1 MYGYDV
7 MDATK
12 GSPNPAATWLRRI
25 ETLDGPAYRRIAA
38 ALEAAVAEG
47 ELQAG
52 DQIPAQREVARLVG
66 IDFTT
71 VTRAYALA
79 RERGLIEGTTGRGT
93 FIRSRT
99 GEDEA
104 GLVDLSMNL
113 PPPPAGLNLAALLRE
128 TTGAILARTDPAT
141 LMAYHPGAGS
151 LAQRAAGAAWLAPS
165 LGEVAPE
172 RIIVA
177 SGAQTAL
184 SALLDHLTAPGEV
197 ILAEAFAYTGL
208 LATAARRGLTVIACP
223 MDDEGLEPEALARLI
238 AEHRP
243 RLLCCTPTFQ
253 NPTAATMGLARR
265 RAVVDI
271 ARKAGVTIVE
281 DDAYGLLPAS
291 PSPALASLWPEG
303 VFHVATTAKA
313 LSPGL
318 RLAYVVAPPGRVEGA
333 AQALHA
339 IAQMPAPLM
348 AAVATSWIREGV
360 AGQVLAGVREEA
372 MARRAIAAEW
382 LPTAVGGPESLHVWL
397 PDATATP
404 AARERGLALV
414 GAEAFRAPGVTGEGL
429 RISLGAAGKR
439 ATLAR
444 GLKELAALSAPSVSL
459 RIRSDP
465 PPPQAGKE
473 KNALPPHP

>member
-1 MYGYDV
+1 M
-7 MDATK
+7 ATTK
-12 GSPNPAATWLRRI
+12 GSPNPAAVWLRRI
-25 ETLDGPAYRRIAA
+25 DALDGPAYRRIAE

-52 DQIPAQREVARLVG
+52 DQLPAQREVARIVG

-79 RERGLIEGTTGRGT
+79 RERGLIEGATGRGT
-93 FIRSRT
+93 FIRLRT
-99 GEDEA
+99 IEDEA

-151 LAQRAAGAAWLAPS
+151 LAQRTAGAAWLAPV
-165 LGEVAPE
+165 LGELAPE
-172 RIIVA
+172 RVVVA

-184 SALLDHLTAPGEV
+184 SALLDHLTVPGDT
-197 ILAEAFAYTGL
+197 ILAEAFAYPGL
-208 LATAARRGLTVIACP
+208 LATAARRGLEVVACP
-223 MDDEGLEPEALARLI
+223 LDDEGLEPEALARLA

-253 NPTAATMGLARR
+253 NPTATTMSLSRR
-265 RAVVDI
+265 EAVVAI
-271 ARKAGVTIVE
+271 ARTAGVTIVE

-291 PSPALASLWPEG
+291 PLPALAALWPDG
-303 VFHVATTAKA
+303 VFHVATTAKT

-318 RLAYVVAPPGRVEGA
+318 RLAYVVAPPGRGESLA
-333 AQALHA
+333 ATLHA

-348 AAVATSWIREGV
+348 AAVVTSWIREGI

-372 MARRAIAAEW
+372 IARRTLAAER
-382 LPTAVGGPESLHVWL
+382 LPTAVGGAESLHVWL
-397 PDATATP
+397 PGAVATP
-404 AARERGLALV
+404 AARDHGLALV
-414 GAEAFRAPGVTGEGL
+414 GADAFRAAGATGEGL
-429 RISLGAAGKR
+429 RISLGAATKR
-439 ATLAR
+439 SVLTHALTALG
-444 GLKELAALSAPSVSL
+444 GLQRA
-459 RIRSDP
+459 
-465 PPPQAGKE
+465 
-473 KNALPPHP
+473 

>member
-1 MYGYDV
+1 MYGYRV
-7 MDATK
+7 VTTTK
-12 GSPNPAATWLRRI
+12 GSPNPASAWLRRI
-25 ETLDGPAYRRIAA
+25 DALDGPAYRRIAQ
-38 ALEAAVAEG
+38 ALENAVAEG

-52 DQIPAQREVARLVG
+52 DQVPAQREVARIVG

-99 GEDEA
+99 NEDDG

-151 LAQRAAGAAWLAPS
+151 LAQRTAGAAWLAPV

-172 RIIVA
+172 RVVVA

-184 SALLDHLTAPGEV
+184 SALLDHLTAPGDT
-197 ILAEAFAYTGL
+197 ILVEAFAYPGL
-208 LATAARRGLTVIACP
+208 LATAARRGLKVVACP
-223 MDDEGLEPEALARLI
+223 LDAEGLELEALARLV

-253 NPTAATMGLARR
+253 NPTAATMSLARR
-265 RAVVDI
+265 EAVVDI
-271 ARKAGVTIVE
+271 ARGAGVTLIE
-281 DDAYGLLPAS
+281 DDAYGLLPGS
-291 PSPALASLWPEG
+291 PLPALASLWPEG

-313 LSPGL
+313 LSPGF
-318 RLAYVVAPPGRVEGA
+318 RVAYVVAPPGRAEGFA
-333 AQALHA
+333 LALHA
-339 IAQMPAPLM
+339 IAQMPVPLM
-348 AAVATSWIREGV
+348 AAVVTSWIRDGV
-360 AGQVLAGVREEA
+360 AARVLAGVREEA
-372 MARRAIAAEW
+372 VARRALAAEL
-382 LPTAVGGPESLHVWL
+382 LPAAVGGPESLHVWL
-397 PDATATP
+397 PGAVATS

-414 GAEAFRAPGVTGEGL
+414 GAEAFRAPGAVGEGL

-439 ATLAR
+439 GTLVR
-444 GLKELAALSAPSVSL
+444 GLRELAALHAP
-459 RIRSDP
+459 
-465 PPPQAGKE
+465 
-473 KNALPPHP
+473 

>member
-1 MYGYDV
+1 MTT
-7 MDATK
+7 TK
-12 GSPNPAATWLRRI
+12 GSPNPAAAWLGRI
-25 ETLDGPAYRRIAA
+25 QGLDGPAYRRIAA

-52 DQIPAQREVARLVG
+52 DQIPAQREVARIVG

-93 FIRSRT
+93 FIRLRT
-99 GEDEA
+99 IEDEA

-151 LAQRAAGAAWLAPS
+151 LAQRTAGAAWLAPV
-165 LGEVAPE
+165 LGEVDPA
-172 RIIVA
+172 RVVVA

-184 SALLDHLTAPGEV
+184 SALLDHLTVPGDT
-197 ILAEAFAYTGL
+197 ILVEAFAYPGL
-208 LATAARRGLTVIACP
+208 LATAARRGLTVIPCP
-223 MDDEGLEPEALARLI
+223 LDGEGLEPDALARLI
-238 AEHRP
+238 AQHRP
-243 RLLCCTPTFQ
+243 RLIVCTPTFQ
-253 NPTAATMGLARR
+253 NPTAATMSLARR
-265 RAVVDI
+265 EAVVDV
-271 ARKAGVTIVE
+271 ARAAGVTIVE

-291 PSPALASLWPEG
+291 PLPALASLWPEG

-318 RLAYVVAPPGRVEGA
+318 RLAYVVAPPGRAERF

-348 AAVATSWIREGV
+348 AAVVTGWIREGV
-360 AGQVLAGVREEA
+360 AARVLAGVREEA
-372 MARRAIAAEW
+372 VTRRALAAQL
-382 LPTAVGGPESLHVWL
+382 LPAAVGERESLHVWL
-397 PDATATP
+397 PGAMATP

-414 GAEAFRAPGVTGEGL
+414 GAEAFRAPGATGEGL
-429 RISLGAAGKR
+429 RISLGAAAKR
-439 ATLAR
+439 TMLTRALTELRALANR
-444 GLKELAALSAPSVSL
+444 
-459 RIRSDP
+459 
-465 PPPQAGKE
+465 
-473 KNALPPHP
+473 

>member
-1 MYGYDV
+1 MYGYRRV
-7 MDATK
+7 ATTK
-12 GSPNPAATWLRRI
+12 GSPNPAAAWLRRI
-25 ETLDGPAYRRIAA
+25 GALDGPAYRRIAD

-52 DQIPAQREVARLVG
+52 DQIPAQREVARIVG

-99 GEDEA
+99 IENEA

-151 LAQRAAGAAWLAPS
+151 LAQRTAGAAWLAPA
-165 LGEVAPE
+165 LGPVDPA
-172 RIIVA
+172 RVVVA

-184 SALLDHLTAPGEV
+184 SALLDHLTAPGDA
-197 ILAEAFAYTGL
+197 ILAEAFAYPGL
-208 LATAARRGLTVIACP
+208 LATAARRGLRVIAAP
-223 MDDEGLEPEALARLI
+223 LDAEGLAPDALERLI
-238 AEHRP
+238 AEHQP

-253 NPTAATMGLARR
+253 NPTGATMSLERR
-265 RAVVDI
+265 RAIIDI
-271 ARKAGVTIVE
+271 ARAAGVTIIE
-281 DDAYGLLPAS
+281 DDAYGLLPAA
-291 PSPALASLWPEG
+291 PMPALASLWPEG

-318 RLAYVVAPPGRVEGA
+318 RLAYVVAPPGQAEGFA
-333 AQALHA
+333 AALHA

-348 AAVATSWIREGV
+348 AAVVTHWIREGV
-360 AGQVLAGVREEA
+360 AARVLAGVREEA
-372 MARRAIAAEW
+372 VARRALAADL
-382 LPTAVGGPESLHVWL
+382 LPAAVGGPESLHVWL
-397 PDATATP
+397 PGATASP

-414 GAEAFRAPGVTGEGL
+414 GADAFRAPGALGEGL

-439 ATLAR
+439 AMLSRALT
-444 GLKELAALSAPSVSL
+444 ELRVLTSPSV
-459 RIRSDP
+459 
-465 PPPQAGKE
+465 
-473 KNALPPHP
+473 HPV

>member
-1 MYGYDV
+1 MTT
-7 MDATK
+7 TK
-12 GSPNPAATWLRRI
+12 GSPNPAAAWLRRI
-25 ETLDGPAYRRIAA
+25 ETFSGPAYRRIAE
-38 ALEAAVAEG
+38 ALEAAVAQG

-52 DQIPAQREVARLVG
+52 DQIPAQREVARIVG

-93 FIRSRT
+93 FIRLRT
-99 GEDEA
+99 IEDEA

-151 LAQRAAGAAWLAPS
+151 LAQRAVGAAWLAPV

-172 RIIVA
+172 RVVVA

-184 SALLDHLTAPGEV
+184 SALLDHLTTPGDT
-197 ILAEAFAYTGL
+197 IIAEAFAYPGL
-208 LATAARRGLTVIACP
+208 LATAARRGLKVVACP
-223 MDDEGLEPEALARLI
+223 LDGEGLEPEALARLV
-238 AEHRP
+238 AQHRP
-243 RLLCCTPTFQ
+243 RLICATPTFQ

-265 RAVVDI
+265 EAVLDI
-271 ARKAGVTIVE
+271 ARMADVTIVE
-281 DDAYGLLPAS
+281 DDAYGLLPTT
-291 PSPALASLWPEG
+291 PPPALAALWPEG
-303 VFHVATTAKA
+303 VFHVATTAKT

-318 RLAYVVAPPGRVEGA
+318 RLAYVVAPPGHAEGFA
-333 AQALHA
+333 AALHA

-348 AAVATSWIREGV
+348 AAVVTSWIRDGV

-372 MARRAIAAEW
+372 AARRAVAAEL
-382 LPTAVGGPESLHVWL
+382 LPAAVGGAESLHVWL
-397 PDATATP
+397 PGAVAAP

-414 GAEAFRAPGVTGEGL
+414 GAEAFRAQGVAGEGL

-439 ATLAR
+439 ATLAK
-444 GLKELAALSAPSVSL
+444 GLRELATL
-459 RIRSDP
+459 IR
-465 PPPQAGKE
+465 
-473 KNALPPHP
+473 

>member
-1 MYGYDV
+1 MYGSRIV
-7 MDATK
+7 TTTK
-12 GSPNPAATWLRRI
+12 GSPNPAAAWLRRF
-25 ETLDGPAYRRIAA
+25 EALDGPAYRRIAQ
-38 ALEAAVAEG
+38 ALENAAAEG

-52 DQIPAQREVARLVG
+52 DQIPAQREVARRLGV
-66 IDFTT
+66 DLTT

-99 GEDEA
+99 NEDEA

-128 TTGAILARTDPAT
+128 TTGAILARTDPAI

-151 LAQRAAGAAWLAPS
+151 LAQRTAGAVWLAPV
-165 LGEVAPE
+165 LGEVDSA
-172 RIIVA
+172 RVIVA

-184 SALLDHLTAPGEV
+184 SALLDHLTRPGDT
-197 ILAEAFAYTGL
+197 ILAEAFAYPGL
-208 LATAARRGLTVIACP
+208 LATATRRGLTVIGCP
-223 MDDEGLEPEALARLI
+223 LDDQGLEPEALARRV

-243 RLLCCTPTFQ
+243 RLICCTPTFQ
-253 NPTAATMGLARR
+253 NPTATTMDLARR

-271 ARKAGVTIVE
+271 ARAAGVTIVE
-281 DDAYGLLPAS
+281 DDAYGLLPAA
-291 PSPALASLWPEG
+291 PLPALASLWPEG

-318 RLAYVVAPPGRVEGA
+318 RLAYVVAPPGRAEGLA
-333 AQALHA
+333 ATLHA

-348 AAVATSWIREGV
+348 AAVVTSWIREGV
-360 AGQVLAGVREEA
+360 AGRVLAGVREEA
-372 MARRAIAAEW
+372 VARRALAAEW
-382 LPTAVGGPESLHVWL
+382 LPTAVGGAESLHVWL
-397 PDATATP
+397 PSAVAGA

-414 GAEAFRAPGVTGEGL
+414 GAEAFRAPGTIGEGL

-439 ATLAR
+439 GTLVR
-444 GLKELAALSAPSVSL
+444 GLREVAQLTS
-459 RIRSDP
+459 R
-465 PPPQAGKE
+465 
-473 KNALPPHP
+473 

>member
-1 MYGYDV
+1 MI
-7 MDATK
+7 A
-12 GSPNPAATWLRRI
+12 SPPAWLRRI
-25 ETLDGPAYRRIAA
+25 DALQGPAYRRIAL
-38 ALEAAVAEG
+38 ALENAVAEG

-79 RERGLIEGTTGRGT
+79 RERGLIEGTAGRGT

-99 GEDEA
+99 IEDEA

-151 LAQRAAGAAWLAPS
+151 LAQRSAGAAWLAS
-165 LGEVAPE
+165 VLGEVDPA
-172 RIIVA
+172 RVVVA

-184 SALLDHLTAPGEV
+184 SALLDHLTLPGDA
-197 ILAEAFAYTGL
+197 ILAEAFAYPGL
-208 LATAARRGLTVIACP
+208 LATAARRGVEVVACP
-223 MDDEGLEPEALARLI
+223 MDAEGLEPEVLERLI

-253 NPTAATMGLARR
+253 NPTAATMSLARR
-265 RAVVDI
+265 RAVVEI
-271 ARKAGVTIVE
+271 ARSACVTIIE
-281 DDAYGLLPAS
+281 DDAYGLLPAA
-291 PSPALASLWPEG
+291 PPPALASLWPEG
-303 VFHVATTAKA
+303 VFHVATTAKT

-318 RLAYVVAPPGRVEGA
+318 RLAYVACPPGKAEGFA
-333 AQALHA
+333 AALHT

-348 AAVATSWIREGV
+348 AAVVTSWIRDG
-360 AGQVLAGVREEA
+360 AANRVLAGVREEA
-372 MARRAIAAEW
+372 IARRALAAEL

-397 PDATATP
+397 PGATASL

-414 GAEAFRAPGVTGEGL
+414 GAEAFRAPGASGEGL

-439 ATLAR
+439 PTLAR
-444 GLKELAALSAPSVSL
+444 GLRELAALSAPSVSPL
-459 RIRSDP
+459 RVDP
-465 PPPQAGKE
+465 PPPLHEGG
-473 KNALPPHP
+473 